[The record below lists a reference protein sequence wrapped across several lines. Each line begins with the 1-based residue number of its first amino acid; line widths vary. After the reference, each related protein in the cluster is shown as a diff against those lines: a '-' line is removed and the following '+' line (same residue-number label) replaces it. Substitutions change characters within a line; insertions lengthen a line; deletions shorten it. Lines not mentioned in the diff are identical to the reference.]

1 MNQRYCNGMVHVIK
15 QGDNLYQLSRRYR
28 VPLGLI
34 LRANPYVDVYNLQP
48 GQEICIPVARPYPG
62 MMRPPFGPKPP
73 QRPGQRPP
81 EGPRPPEGQEP
92 PMGPPSPLG
101 PPSPMGPPSGPQSPM
116 RPEPRIEPD
125 DEDYD
130 DYDNDYDDDD
140 EDDRPEARMESEGD
154 DDACSAKKEYV
165 CEKDMSFEEFLEEQD
180 MSVSDFFEC
189 NSPEAL
195 MLVRGTGLSIRK
207 KV

>member
-62 MMRPPFGPKPP
+62 MMRPFFGPKPQ
-73 QRPGQRPP
+73 QRPIPP
-81 EGPRPPEGQEP
+81 TGSSDNSGPSEEPE
-92 PMGPPSPLG
+92 
-101 PPSPMGPPSGPQSPM
+101 SPMGAQPVM
-116 RPEPRIEPD
+116 RPEPRMEP
-125 DEDYD
+125 
-130 DYDNDYDDDD
+130 DNDYDDDH
-140 EDDRPEARMESEGD
+140 DDRPEARMESDED
-154 DDACSAKKEYV
+154 DSEDVCSAKKEYV
-165 CEKDMSFEEFLEEQD
+165 CEKDMSFEQFLEEQD

-189 NSPEAL
+189 NSPEVLMMAKGTAL
-195 MLVRGTGLSIRK
+195 HMRK

>member
-1 MNQRYCNGMVHVIK
+1 MNQRYCNGMIHVIK

-28 VPLGLI
+28 VPLALI

-62 MMRPPFGPKPP
+62 MLRPPFGPKPP
-73 QRPGQRPP
+73 HRPKPP
-81 EGPRPPEGQEP
+81 EE
-92 PMGPPSPLG
+92 MD
-101 PPSPMGPPSGPQSPM
+101 SPM
-116 RPEPRIEPD
+116 RPEPRMESED
-125 DEDYD
+125 EREEEYEDYD
-130 DYDNDYDDDD
+130 GDDMI
-140 EDDRPEARMESEGD
+140 RPEARMESDGD
-154 DDACSAKKEYV
+154 DMEDSCSAQKEYV

-189 NSPEAL
+189 NSPDAL
-195 MLVRGTGLSIRK
+195 ILAQGTALHMRK

>member
-62 MMRPPFGPKPP
+62 MLRPPFGPKPP
-73 QRPGQRPP
+73 QRPKPP
-81 EGPRPPEGQEP
+81 VGPRPPEGPE
-92 PMGPPSPLG
+92 
-101 PPSPMGPPSGPQSPM
+101 SPMGPQPPM
-116 RPEPRIEPD
+116 RPEPRMESD
-125 DEDYD
+125 DDDYD
-130 DYDNDYDDDD
+130 DYDND
-140 EDDRPEARMESEGD
+140 DDRPEAQMESDED
-154 DDACSAKKEYV
+154 DREDTCSAKKEYV
-165 CEKDMSFEEFLEEQD
+165 CEKDMSFEQFLEEQD

-189 NSPEAL
+189 NSPEVLMMAKGTAL
-195 MLVRGTGLSIRK
+195 HMRK